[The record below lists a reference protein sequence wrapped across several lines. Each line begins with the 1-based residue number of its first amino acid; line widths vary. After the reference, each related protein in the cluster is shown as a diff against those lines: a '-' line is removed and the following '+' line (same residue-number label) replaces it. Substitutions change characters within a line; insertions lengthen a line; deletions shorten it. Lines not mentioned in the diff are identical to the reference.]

1 MNPVLSILPTIFGWF
16 LLLAATTPVLASSVA
31 GSYQGMLSGEPV
43 ALQLQQDG
51 HRISGTLSDT
61 TYSYELEAT
70 VDGLRL
76 SGRAIQPELGL
87 IVTLEG
93 PIRPDGLD
101 LNISLTLLGQ
111 TATERVWFSRRGTAR
126 GSDREQAA
134 DAPRAAPSGQRDPA
148 MIGHWVHEELYNSG
162 SGADFMGTSNTQS
175 MVLLA
180 DGRIANGGSAVH
192 MGGSN
197 YSGYSS
203 DAGGDVVAGASW
215 STRDQHLW
223 FSEDA
228 TGQQVDLG
236 RYFVENGRLLLTGNN
251 GQKMLFTRR

>member
-1 MNPVLSILPTIFGWF
+1 MNAVLSILPTIFRGF
-16 LLLAATTPVLASSVA
+16 LLLVATAPAFASSVA
-31 GSYQGMLSGEPV
+31 GDYRGMLSGEPV

-51 HRISGTLSDT
+51 HRITGTLSDT
-61 TYSYELEAT
+61 TYSYELEAS
-70 VDGLRL
+70 VQGQRL

-87 IVTLEG
+87 VVMLDG
-93 PIRPDGLD
+93 PIRAEGLD

-111 TATERVWFSRRGTAR
+111 TATERVWFSRRDSAR
-126 GSDREQAA
+126 GSNREQAT
-134 DAPRAAPSGQRDPA
+134 DSPRAAPSGQRDPA

-162 SGADFMGTSNTQS
+162 SGADFMGTSSTQS

-251 GQKMLFTRR
+251 GKRMLFTRR